1 MKHSV
6 SATIIRRRVYAVTE
20 RWSRPLFCSCS
31 VWEYRELSAATASTF
46 SHSVGHFCSHISEYM
61 AQIYSSLSFFVPT
74 GSPSDPPSLNVSLA
88 GEAYF
93 SFFADIYYCSEL
105 ELRWEILRADGETE
119 QYTVVN
125 ETYRNESYYGRYEEY
140 PESGLEI
147 DRYCN
152 FPLYCDIYA
161 TINPTDLRYD
171 GAQITGVLNLPE
183 CFNSSN
189 SSDTMTLNIQGQFM
203 VNLYMVVSYNGI
215 QRHM

>member
-1 MKHSV
+1 M
-6 SATIIRRRVYAVTE
+6 
-20 RWSRPLFCSCS
+20 
-31 VWEYRELSAATASTF
+31 
-46 SHSVGHFCSHISEYM
+46 
-61 AQIYSSLSFFVPT
+61 
-74 GSPSDPPSLNVSLA
+74 A

-93 SFFADIYYCSEL
+93 SFFADIHYCFEL

-119 QYTVVN
+119 QYSVVDGI
-125 ETYRNESYYGRYEEY
+125 YRYRGNYDEEY

-147 DRYCN
+147 DGYCN

-161 TINPTDLRYD
+161 TISPTDLRYD
-171 GAQITGVLNLPE
+171 GAQITGVLSLPE

-189 SSDTMTLNIQGQFM
+189 SSDTMTLNIQGQFV